1 MRWLEVNLGLRVM
14 ASADREEN
22 RSGRPSRRAALF
34 GRFLGH

>member
-14 ASADREEN
+14 ASADRGEE
-22 RSGRPSRRAALF
+22 RGGEPSRRAALF